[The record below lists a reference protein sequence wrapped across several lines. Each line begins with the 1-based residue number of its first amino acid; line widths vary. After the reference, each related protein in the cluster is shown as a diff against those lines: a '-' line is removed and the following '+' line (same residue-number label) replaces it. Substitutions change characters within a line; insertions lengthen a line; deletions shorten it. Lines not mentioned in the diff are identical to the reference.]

1 MLIQEGADVLD
12 VDPASGL
19 TPLMLAAR
27 GGHAELCKVGRAGA
41 GRGTCGMF
49 YLQER
54 CDTCLPR
61 PQPVPGAP

>member
-27 GGHAELCKVGRAGA
+27 GGHAELCKVGRAGS
-41 GRGTCGMF
+41 GREARGM
-49 YLQER
+49 QEGGQTR
-54 CDTCLPR
+54 VLHRHGLCRVLC
-61 PQPVPGAP
+61 